1 MIATKLFENPEN
13 IEGVIKEAFQTVD
26 SQLCEDMAKELE
38 TILSPKKYCFPC
50 LNHDSK
56 KDKEVFSKINNSY
69 LESSDWL
76 WLCLNYALY
85 S

>member
-69 LESSDWL
+69 LESSYWL
-76 WLCLNYALY
+76 WLCLNFALY